1 MKRVAIAT
9 ILILSLLSTPTFAA
23 VKTGDKCTK
32 VGKVVKSNGSE
43 FKCVKIGKR
52 LVWQKVKVVKPAT
65 PTPTPSPTPS
75 PTPTSNSQSKST
87 YFNFKYESG
96 KLYRKGNNESIWQ
109 VDGVGVTNGIDP
121 VRVKAFNEIRSVVLP
136 QTLTDVRLEITFGK
150 NVPSESRPAY
160 EALLNKSFRF
170 WSSRLPK
177 NSWAPVL
184 VVTELDRDQIRPW
197 LEPFVGADETA
208 KRLEKSLDPYLPSER
223 SRDFSAGGS
232 VTGGSLK
239 SNPNG
244 SENFGFFNL
253 GSRHIAEDLLMDNLA
268 HEITHYYQFALTPNV
283 PKQNFYDDPNNPGKL
298 LEREIRM
305 SCNYAEGGAVL
316 FGTSILV
323 ENIAWFSDGM
333 DVIARRIQRN
343 LPALNLQTEADVI
356 SELKRSESWL
366 GNNCESGYALGALA
380 YEWLIADKGIDVYHQ
395 LTQAFT
401 VTTNV
406 DSAIRRASGYSRDEF
421 YTKAAP
427 YVLRAWKAAN
437 S

>member
-1 MKRVAIAT
+1 
-9 ILILSLLSTPTFAA
+9 
-23 VKTGDKCTK
+23 
-32 VGKVVKSNGSE
+32 
-43 FKCVKIGKR
+43 
-52 LVWQKVKVVKPAT
+52 
-65 PTPTPSPTPS
+65 
-75 PTPTSNSQSKST
+75 
-87 YFNFKYESG
+87 
-96 KLYRKGNNESIWQ
+96 
-109 VDGVGVTNGIDP
+109 
-121 VRVKAFNEIRSVVLP
+121 
-136 QTLTDVRLEITFGK
+136 
-150 NVPSESRPAY
+150 
-160 EALLNKSFRF
+160 
-170 WSSRLPK
+170 
-177 NSWAPVL
+177 

-395 LTQAFT
+395 LTQAFA

-406 DSAIRRASGYSRDEF
+406 DSAIRRASGYSRDGSIQKQPHM
-421 YTKAAP
+421 Y
-427 YVLRAWKAAN
+427 
-437 S
+437 